1 MKKEKERKSHP
12 FRTVLLTLEYDG
24 TRYAGWQSQ
33 NKGEQTIQD
42 TLEKAVTTI
51 LGHRVPAVASGRTD
65 AGVHALAQPVSI
77 KGHFPMNDDALI
89 RALNSLLPDD
99 IAVKKAVTVDD
110 SFHAIKD
117 AKQKTYRY
125 VIHNGRERNPL
136 GLRYSWHVIQKL
148 NSADMRRGAEPLV
161 GQHDFAS
168 FMAAN
173 SQVKSTVRHIIAIDI
188 ERKGDTITIEITAN
202 GFLRQMV
209 RNIVGTLVE
218 IGRGRMEPEEMKK
231 ILMAKD
237 RRKAGP
243 TAPAQGLTLVEVVY
257 V

>member
-1 MKKEKERKSHP
+1 MKKERKEHP
-12 FRTVLLTLEYDG
+12 FRTVLLILEYDG

-42 TLEKAVTTI
+42 TLEKAVTVI
-51 LGHRVPAVASGRTD
+51 VGKRVPAVASGRTD
-65 AGVHALAQPVSI
+65 AGVHALAMPVSI
-77 KGHFPMNDDALI
+77 KGHFPMNDEGLMK
-89 RALNSLLPDD
+89 ALNSLLPDD
-99 IAVKKAVTVDD
+99 IAVKAAKTVDD
-110 SFHAIKD
+110 SFHAISD

-125 VIHNGRERNPL
+125 VIHNGPVRNPL
-136 GLRYSWHVIQKL
+136 GIRYSWHVIQKL
-148 NSADMRRGAEPLV
+148 NSAEMRQGAEAFV

-173 SQVKSTVRHIIAIDI
+173 SQVKSTVRHIYAL
-188 ERKGDTITIEITAN
+188 EVARKGDTITVEITAN

-209 RNIVGTLVE
+209 RNIVGTLAE
-218 IGRGRMEPEEMKK
+218 IGRGRMKPEEMKR

-243 TAPAQGLTLVEVVY
+243 TAPAQGLTLVEVEY
-257 V
+257 

>member
-1 MKKEKERKSHP
+1 MKKERKEHP
-12 FRTVLLTLEYDG
+12 FRTVMLTLEYDG

-33 NKGEQTIQD
+33 NKGERTIQD

-65 AGVHALAQPVSI
+65 SGVHALAQPVSI
-77 KGHFPMNDDALI
+77 KGHFPMNDDALV

-99 IAVKKAVTVDD
+99 IAVKNAKTVDD
-110 SFHAIKD
+110 SFHAIQD

-125 VIHNGRERNPL
+125 VIHNSRERNPL

-148 NSADMRRGAEPLV
+148 NSADMRRGAEPLL
-161 GQHDFAS
+161 GEHDFAS

-173 SQVKSTVRHIIAIDI
+173 SQVKSSVRRIIAVDI
-188 ERKGDTITIEITAN
+188 GRKGDTITIEITAN

-218 IGRGRMEPEEMKK
+218 IGRGRMEPDEMKK

-243 TAPAQGLTLVEVVY
+243 TAPAQGLVLVNVEY
-257 V
+257 Q